1 MSNERVIEFL
11 LTPLM
16 NNYVY
21 YATQDQQAELAPQ
34 LIDSLNICL
43 TILPVPSSKE
53 LKITRIGKLV
63 NKMAKSQDV
72 SEVRSLALQVVNK
85 WKKELQRLKQEEE
98 GGDHIR
104 SKKEERSPSAAATK
118 LD

>member
-21 YATQDQQAELAPQ
+21 YANEAQQAEIKPH
-34 LIDSLNICL
+34 LIDSLHICL

-53 LKITRIGKLV
+53 LKNTRIGKLV
-63 NKMAKSQDV
+63 NKIAKSEDK
-72 SEVRSLALQVVNK
+72 SEVHTLALEVVNK
-85 WKKELQRLKQEEE
+85 WKKEL
-98 GGDHIR
+98 
-104 SKKEERSPSAAATK
+104 
-118 LD
+118 

>member
-1 MSNERVIEFL
+1 LRYIFAYFYTCIKQETLAKGEQLKFIHTKLGEIMNNERIIEFL

-21 YATQDQQAELAPQ
+21 YASNTQQAELEPH

-53 LKITRIGKLV
+53 LKLTRIGKMV
-63 NKMAKSQDV
+63 NKIAKS
-72 SEVRSLALQVVNK
+72 
-85 WKKELQRLKQEEE
+85 
-98 GGDHIR
+98 
-104 SKKEERSPSAAATK
+104 
-118 LD
+118 

>member
-21 YATQDQQAELAPQ
+21 YSNKEQQAEIKPQ

-43 TILPVPSSKE
+43 TILPVPSSNE
-53 LKITRIGKLV
+53 LKDTRIGKLV
-63 NKMAKSQDV
+63 NKIAKS
-72 SEVRSLALQVVNK
+72 
-85 WKKELQRLKQEEE
+85 
-98 GGDHIR
+98 
-104 SKKEERSPSAAATK
+104 
-118 LD
+118 